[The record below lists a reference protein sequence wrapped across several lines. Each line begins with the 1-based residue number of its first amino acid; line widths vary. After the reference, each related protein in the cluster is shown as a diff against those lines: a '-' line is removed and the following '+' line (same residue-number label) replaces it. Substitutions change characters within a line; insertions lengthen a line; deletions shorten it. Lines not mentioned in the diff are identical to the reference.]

1 MIKSPKITEDV
12 RLKNNGNIQLKNIS
26 EEVSQSHDNQSIVKP
41 PPSTYRIYNIF
52 NIILDLSHSL
62 IKTSSAASSS
72 AWSITSFYISHFI
85 LLSLFLVIAIYKN
98 FQYIYRRLYLKY
110 LTLTY
115 YPSKSP
121 QVIRD
126 DVNRL
131 TKIPKIL
138 SCILDLK
145 DDDDENGGKDGLIAS
160 IGELSAWCLSAGIG
174 KLIIYEFTGCLGQT
188 NDCIA
193 DVKKEITK
201 TLTLYFDTD
210 SIPKFSIRVPHKNM
224 IIYSDNYK
232 SEQDQNVDL
241 EIDLISRVDGK
252 PTVVELTKTMS
263 ELAANKELLI
273 KDITIELIDEE
284 LRELVGP
291 EPDLLISFA
300 PSLNLEDYPP
310 WQIRLSEIYW
320 EPDNKDV
327 NYAVF
332 LRGLQQFSN
341 CKIKIGKWFW
351 EMTRYGFLEKKILV
365 IISEGKNIS
374 ITRVFLD
381 VLL

>member
-1 MIKSPKITEDV
+1 
-12 RLKNNGNIQLKNIS
+12 
-26 EEVSQSHDNQSIVKP
+26 
-41 PPSTYRIYNIF
+41 
-52 NIILDLSHSL
+52 
-62 IKTSSAASSS
+62 
-72 AWSITSFYISHFI
+72 
-85 LLSLFLVIAIYKN
+85 
-98 FQYIYRRLYLKY
+98 
-110 LTLTY
+110 
-115 YPSKSP
+115 
-121 QVIRD
+121 

-201 TLTLYFDTD
+201 TLTLYFGTD

-263 ELAANKELLI
+263 ELAANKELSI

-341 CKIKIGKWFW
+341 CKIKIGK
-351 EMTRYGFLEKKILV
+351 
-365 IISEGKNIS
+365 
-374 ITRVFLD
+374 
-381 VLL
+381 

>member
-1 MIKSPKITEDV
+1 MIKSPKILEHV
-12 RLKNNGNIQLKNIS
+12 RSKNNGNTELRNIT
-26 EEVSQSHDNQSIVKP
+26 EEVDHSNDTQSIVNP
-41 PPSTYRIYNIF
+41 PPNSYRIYNLF
-52 NIILDLSHSL
+52 NIILDLTHSL
-62 IKTSSAASSS
+62 VKTSSAVSSS
-72 AWSITSFYISHFI
+72 AWSITWFYISHFI

-126 DVNRL
+126 DINRL

-145 DDDDENGGKDGLIAS
+145 DEDDENGGKDGLIAS
-160 IGELSAWCLSAGIG
+160 ICELTAWSLSAGIG
-174 KLIIYEFTGCLGQT
+174 KLIIYEFTGCLSQT
-188 NDCIA
+188 NDCIV
-193 DVKKEITK
+193 DVKREITK
-201 TLTLYFDTD
+201 TLTLYFGTD
-210 SIPKFSIRVPHKNM
+210 SIPTFSIKVPHKNM

-232 SEQDQNVDL
+232 NDGEHNADL

-263 ELAANKELLI
+263 ELAANNELLV
-273 KDITIELIDEE
+273 KDITIDLIDEE
-284 LRELVGP
+284 LKELVGP

-327 NYAVF
+327 NYAIF

-341 CKIKIGKWFW
+341 CKIKIGK
-351 EMTRYGFLEKKILV
+351 
-365 IISEGKNIS
+365 
-374 ITRVFLD
+374 
-381 VLL
+381 

>member
-1 MIKSPKITEDV
+1 MMLSPKILEDV
-12 RLKNNGNIQLKNIS
+12 RLKNHGNTQLKNIT
-26 EEVSQSHDNQSIVKP
+26 EEVTQAEDSQSMVKP
-41 PPSTYRIYNIF
+41 PPNSFRIYNIF
-52 NIILDLSHSL
+52 HIILDLSHSL
-62 IKTSSAASSS
+62 VKTSSAVSNS
-72 AWSITSFYISHFI
+72 AWSITWFYINHFI
-85 LLSLFLVIAIYKN
+85 LLSIFFLIAVYKN

-121 QVIRD
+121 QVIRE

-138 SCILDLK
+138 SCLLDLK
-145 DDDDENGGKDGLIAS
+145 DDDDENGGKEGLIAS
-160 IGELSAWCLSAGIG
+160 ICELAAWSLSAGIG
-174 KLIIYEFTGCLGQT
+174 KLIVYEFTGCLCQT

-193 DVKKEITK
+193 DVKKEVTK
-201 TLTLYFDTD
+201 TLTLYFGTDT
-210 SIPKFSIRVPHKNM
+210 IPTFSVRVPHKNM
-224 IIYSDNYK
+224 IIYSDSYK
-232 SEQDQNVDL
+232 ENQEQTVDL

-263 ELAANKELLI
+263 ELAANHELLV
-273 KDITIELIDEE
+273 KDITIDLIDEE

-341 CKIKIGKWFW
+341 CKIKIGK
-351 EMTRYGFLEKKILV
+351 
-365 IISEGKNIS
+365 
-374 ITRVFLD
+374 
-381 VLL
+381 